1 MSGVGEDLVKLH
13 LLEHPDLKRHWPRMD
28 GDDQATLTAPVFAAE
43 TKTLRLSP
51 ALAATPVTPETWAY
65 QQGSYPVLR
74 HYLEQRQGRPLSSEE
89 FDDFRNL
96 AAAAAGTMLLL
107 PEIDALVRRAVARSL
122 AAESLGLPQQI
133 AE

>member
-1 MSGVGEDLVKLH
+1 
-13 LLEHPDLKRHWPRMD
+13 MD
-28 GDDQATLTAPVFAAE
+28 GDDQAMLTTPVFAAE

-51 ALAATPVTPETWAY
+51 VLAATPVTAETWAY

-96 AAAAAGTMLLL
+96 AAAVASTILLM
-107 PEIDALVRRAVARSL
+107 PQIDELVRRAAAHSFT
-122 AAESLGLPQQI
+122 AESLGLSQQI